1 MTQRIYNTS
10 KWRRIRLEV
19 LARDHHLCQIALDG
33 VCIGQAEV
41 VDHVIPIVAGGD
53 PFDLENLRA
62 ACRACNSTL
71 GGIVGQRRR
80 EMLVEGEPCP
90 TCGHIVGTTPI
101 PRRLGR
107 PAIGSSGDH
116 YV

>member
-41 VDHVIPIVAGGD
+41 VDHVVPIVAGGD

-62 ACRACNSTL
+62 ACRPCNSTL

-90 TCGHIVGTTPI
+90 TCGHIVGTTPT
-101 PRRLGR
+101 PRRSGR
-107 PAIGSSGDH
+107 PAIGSSRDH
-116 YV
+116 YG